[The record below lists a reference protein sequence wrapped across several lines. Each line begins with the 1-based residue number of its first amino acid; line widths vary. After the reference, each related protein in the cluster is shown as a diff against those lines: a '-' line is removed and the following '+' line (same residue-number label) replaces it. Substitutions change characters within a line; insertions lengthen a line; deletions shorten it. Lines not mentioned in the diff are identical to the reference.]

1 MCTNVMFRCGGC
13 SAVSCIHLPPDANAA
28 SRPSDYYYNYVG
40 LLHDYWSKLLLIIR
54 PVSIAAAATEKA
66 AAAAAA
72 RRLKNEARDKAAAEA
87 RARSEAAAAA
97 VDPELKAALAELQRK
112 KADFEA
118 AQTRVNA
125 LKDKKRRA

>member
-1 MCTNVMFRCGGC
+1 M
-13 SAVSCIHLPPDANAA
+13 SCIHLPPDANAA
-28 SRPSDYYYNYVG
+28 SRTPDFRDNDDG
-40 LLHDYWSKLLLIIR
+40 LLHNYWSKLLLIIR
-54 PVSIAAAATEKA
+54 PVSMA

-87 RARSEAAAAA
+87 RAKSEAAAAA